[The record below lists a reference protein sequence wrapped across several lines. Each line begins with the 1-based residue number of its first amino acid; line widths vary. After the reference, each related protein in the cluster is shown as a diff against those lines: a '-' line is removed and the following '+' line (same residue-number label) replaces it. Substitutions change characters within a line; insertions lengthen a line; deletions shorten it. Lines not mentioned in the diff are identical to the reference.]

1 MTYSMTAFS
10 REQSLVGQKLI
21 CWEIKSVNHR
31 YLEVSFRIP
40 DAFRALEGRLRE
52 ILRSKLNRGKLDC
65 QLKMSEPGDAE
76 QSMVVNN
83 GLVNTLLEISS
94 SMTAQYDLPNDWTV
108 SKMMGWPGVLTTA
121 EADIEQLG
129 GGILNCFDQAIE
141 KLLTARK
148 TEGDA
153 LATTISTRLAQ
164 LDEVVEQAK
173 QEALAMLPK
182 QQDKLQTKLAQFN
195 FPVDNSRIEQE
206 IALMLTRLDVSEEL
220 DRLKTHIG
228 EARRILHGQEPAGRR
243 LDFLM
248 QELNREANTL
258 SSKSDSAT
266 LTRHALDMKML
277 IEQMREQIQN
287 IE

>member
-10 REQSLVGQKLI
+10 REQSQVGQKLI

-31 YLEVSFRIP
+31 YLEASFRLP
-40 DAFRALEGRLRE
+40 DAFRALEGSLRE
-52 ILRSKLNRGKLDC
+52 ILRGKLNRGKLDC
-65 QLKMSEPGDAE
+65 QLKVSESGDSN
-76 QSMVVNN
+76 QSIVIHDM
-83 GLVNTLLEISS
+83 LVNTLLEVSS
-94 SMTAQYDLPNDWTV
+94 SMTEQYDLPNDWTV
-108 SKMMGWPGVLTTA
+108 SKMMGWPGVMTA
-121 EADIEQLG
+121 AEPDIEQLG
-129 GGILNCFDQAIE
+129 AGILHFFENAIE

-153 LATTISTRLAQ
+153 LSTTISTRLAL
-164 LDEVVEQAK
+164 LDEEVGKAK

-182 QQDKLQTKLAQFN
+182 QQDKLQTKLEQLN
-195 FPVDNSRIEQE
+195 LTVDKSRIEQE
-206 IALMLTRLDVSEEL
+206 IALILTRLDVSEEL
-220 DRLKTHIG
+220 DRLKTHIS
-228 EARRILHGQEPAGRR
+228 EVSRILHSQEPAGRR

-258 SSKSDSAT
+258 SSKSDSAS
-266 LTRHALDMKML
+266 LTRHAVEMKVL